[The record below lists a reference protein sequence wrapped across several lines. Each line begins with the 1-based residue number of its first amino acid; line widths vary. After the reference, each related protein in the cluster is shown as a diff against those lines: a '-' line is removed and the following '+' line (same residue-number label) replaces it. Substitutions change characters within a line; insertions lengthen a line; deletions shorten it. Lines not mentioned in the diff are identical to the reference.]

1 MHFLYSGTLIQHNTE
16 ARTPCS
22 LKPEGHRHSPAAR
35 LARSHTARAAGV
47 CAAGKLL
54 LEHGFGIAVRM
65 QQCQKYSECLLSKA
79 LCKLWG
85 QNHFLFGAGTNFH
98 FTFVQYW
105 YNKAPREL
113 VQCKVII
120 ICVNKLAAC
129 LEAACISLET

>member
-47 CAAGKLL
+47 CTAGKLL
-54 LEHGFGIAVRM
+54 LERGFGIAVRM
-65 QQCQKYSECLLSKA
+65 QQCQKYPECLLSKA
-79 LCKLWG
+79 QCKPRG

-98 FTFVQYW
+98 STFVQY
-105 YNKAPREL
+105 L
-113 VQCKVII
+113 VQCNVIS
-120 ICVNKLAAC
+120 ICVNRP
-129 LEAACISLET
+129 AACIMQFGGYLYFS